1 MKFNYNR
8 EVDILKIWL
17 SDEPFDYAEES
28 AGVIAHLTEDGKPAA
43 PEIRSARD
51 FVPSSVISP
60 GSVTSMVNDEE
71 VILS

>member
-1 MKFNYNR
+1 MKFNYDR

-28 AGVIAHLTEDGKPAA
+28 AGVIAHLTEDGKPVLL
-43 PEIRSARD
+43 EIQGARD
-51 FVPSSVISP
+51 FILS
-60 GSVTSMVNDEE
+60 SVTSMVNDEE

>member
-17 SDEPFDYAEES
+17 SDEPFDHAEES
-28 AGVIAHLTEDGKPAA
+28 AGVIAHLTEDGKPVLL
-43 PEIRSARD
+43 EIQGARD
-51 FVPSSVISP
+51 FILS
-60 GSVTSMVNDEE
+60 SVTSMVNDEE